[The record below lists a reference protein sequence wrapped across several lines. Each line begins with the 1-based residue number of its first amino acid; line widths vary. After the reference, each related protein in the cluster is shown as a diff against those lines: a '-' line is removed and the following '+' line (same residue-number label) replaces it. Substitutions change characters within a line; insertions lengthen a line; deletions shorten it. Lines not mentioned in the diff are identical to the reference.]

1 MKTSL
6 KFTQTR
12 ITTTTVLIKLIWPCH
27 DWKKKF
33 SGRPPQGLR
42 FGFRPVHVECLMG

>member
-1 MKTSL
+1 MKTSF

-27 DWKKKF
+27 DWKRKSPAYHRKY
-33 SGRPPQGLR
+33 SGSISDQSN
-42 FGFRPVHVECLMG
+42 

>member
-1 MKTSL
+1 L

-27 DWKKKF
+27 DWKRKYPAYHRKDLG
-33 SGRPPQGLR
+33 SISDQSS
-42 FGFRPVHVECLMG
+42 